1 MDLAIEFITDSRE
14 ASKTIELAVKMCTS
28 AYACAEASDEI
39 LARHTRDWNLRRL
52 ALVDRNTLRLGV
64 WELLTKHSPPK
75 VAIVEAIRLAKEFS
89 TAESPRFIN
98 GVLDAVAK
106 DLSGEKPAKATPADA
121 EPTADE
127 TTTEEPTADEPTAE
141 DPQADSSDEP
151 EDGVEKLP

>member
-1 MDLAIEFITDSRE
+1 MDLAVEFITDSRE

-39 LARHTRDWNLRRL
+39 LARHTRDWNLQRL
-52 ALVDRNTLRLGV
+52 ALVDRNILRLGV

-106 DLSGEKPAKATPADA
+106 DLAGETPRPSRQADA
-121 EPTADE
+121 EPTAGVGE
-127 TTTEEPTADEPTAE
+127 TVADSDEPTAE
-141 DPQADSSDEP
+141 DPQADSSNDT
-151 EDGVEKLP
+151 